1 MREDGAILSRRMVNL
16 TGQDLA
22 GGPYNTLRHDYDL
35 GDEITS
41 NAATLLL
48 PMQYLCLG
56 QAGHERRKTCH
67 HASTTSI
74 ADPHNDCFLIVVR

>member
-22 GGPYNTLRHDYDL
+22 GGPYTLRHDYDL

-41 NAATLLL
+41 NAATLVTARTLYVPYFSLYLL
-48 PMQYLCLG
+48 YSC
-56 QAGHERRKTCH
+56 RF
-67 HASTTSI
+67 SI
-74 ADPHNDCFLIVVR
+74 